1 MVLVTVPLN
10 AFALC
15 GRAGGHTMM
24 KKLLLL
30 VSIAVPRKAVAED
43 AQCVRERAAMV
54 ETIFWPQSLF
64 CLFTILITI
73 IASP

>member
-1 MVLVTVPLN
+1 MCQEFQWQKECMVLVTVPLN

-30 VSIAVPRKAVAED
+30 VSIAVPREAVAED
-43 AQCVRERAAMV
+43 AQCVRES
-54 ETIFWPQSLF
+54 WPNHVPIG
-64 CLFTILITI
+64 C
-73 IASP
+73 A